1 VRQERGDEVVVALV
15 ANKSD
20 MADKRVVTQVCVRGS
35 FALFEAAW
43 ARAPQLL
50 RDVIDKHP
58 HSNFAATALTTQ
70 NTF

>member
-35 FALFEAAW
+35 FALFEAAFW
-43 ARAPQLL
+43 FIC
-50 RDVIDKHP
+50 VV
-58 HSNFAATALTTQ
+58 
-70 NTF
+70 